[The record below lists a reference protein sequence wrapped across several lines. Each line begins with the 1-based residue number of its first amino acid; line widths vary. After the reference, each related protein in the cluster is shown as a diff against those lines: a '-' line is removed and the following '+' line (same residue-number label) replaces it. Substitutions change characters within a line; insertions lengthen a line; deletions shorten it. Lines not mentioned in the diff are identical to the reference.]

1 MIFAAATDQL
11 AALAAGQLSSVE
23 LLDAYARQIAR
34 HEWVNAV
41 VTSDFERAR
50 EKAAAADRARAE
62 GRSLGPLHG
71 LPITIK
77 DDVEVAGM
85 RSTYGAPAT
94 RDHIP
99 DRDAEA
105 VGRLRAAGAIVFGRT
120 NLPEYAADGQ
130 SYNEVHGTTSNPWD
144 ASRTPGGSSGGSA
157 AALAAGMT
165 SLELGSDMGGSIRLP
180 ASWCGVYGLKPTWG
194 VVPTAG
200 AVPVPGTPKGAELHA
215 DDIAVAGP
223 LARDPRD
230 LDLALDILTDP
241 GTADRGWRPVLPPA
255 RFVSHREL
263 RAAVWFDDP
272 SLSPDRATGEVL
284 EQAVAAL
291 TADGV
296 TISSLSPPLTLER
309 FEQLFETFFMADL
322 AIGLDD
328 DAYQGISAHLQ
339 SQTGTAPLAELHLR
353 ALRLSHRDWLVLE
366 RERLRVRAAW
376 DEIFASVDVVLCPA
390 AVTTAI
396 AHDHSQPIELRTFEL
411 DGVAQPHR
419 PALTRWFAPASL
431 CYLPATVAPAG
442 LSVDGL
448 PVGIQILSAQFRDRD
463 TIAAAGLLAQTLGG
477 FRPPPLSHQDT
488 KEEHAA
494 VN

>member
-1 MIFAAATDQL
+1 MIFTAATDQL
-11 AALAAGQLSSVE
+11 AALAEGELSSVE
-23 LLDAYARQIAR
+23 LLEAYAEQIRCHA
-34 HEWVNAV
+34 WVGAV
-41 VTSDFERAR
+41 VSTDFERAR
-50 EKAAAADRARAE
+50 AEAAAADAARARDL
-62 GRSLGPLHG
+62 SLGPLHG

-85 RSTYGAPAT
+85 RSTYGASAT
-94 RDHIP
+94 HDHVP

-105 VGRLRAAGAIVFGRT
+105 VRRLRKAGAIIFGRT

-194 VVPTAG
+194 VVPTSG
-200 AVPVPGTPKGAELHA
+200 SVPVPSTPEGAELH
-215 DDIAVAGP
+215 DGDIAVAGP

-230 LDLALDILTDP
+230 LDLALRVLSDP
-241 GTADRGWRPVLPPA
+241 AAGHAGWRAVLPPA
-255 RFVSHREL
+255 RFKSHREL
-263 RAAVWFDDP
+263 RAAVWLDDP
-272 SLSPDRATGEVL
+272 SLSPDRATGQVL

-291 TADGV
+291 AADGV
-296 TISSLSPPLTLER
+296 TITSLRPPLSLER

-328 DAYQGISAHLQ
+328 EGYEGMVAQLESLAGS
-339 SQTGTAPLAELHLR
+339 SPLAELHLR
-353 ALRLSHRDWLVLE
+353 ALRLTHRGWLALE
-366 RERLRVRAAW
+366 RARLLARAAW
-376 DEIFASVDVVLCPA
+376 SEIFESVDVVLCPA
-390 AVTTAI
+390 AITTAI
-396 AHDHSQPIELRTFEL
+396 EHDHSEPIESRTFEL
-411 DGVAQPHR
+411 DGVARPHR
-419 PALTRWFAPASL
+419 PTLTRWFAPASL
-431 CYLPATVAPAG
+431 CYLPAAVAPAG
-442 LSVDGL
+442 LSADAL

-477 FRPPPLSHQDT
+477 FRPPPLSSPAT
-488 KEEHAA
+488 EEDHAA